1 MDREK
6 VKVIVPIYTARLT
19 GYEEQSFRHNLRLLG
34 RYPTSL
40 LAPEGLD
47 TQWYEQVA
55 AGVEIRRVSEE
66 WLGRQGIDGY
76 NRMMLSR
83 EFYEMFRDCRYILI
97 CQTDAWIFRDELEQ
111 WCNAGYD
118 YVAAP
123 WPKRKIYDRPIV
135 KQWLWLRRKL
145 CDTSRRIIR
154 QQGFNKVGNGGL
166 SLRRVE
172 AFIEGCDE
180 YADLIEEFKRHSGTL
195 YNEDWF
201 WSIIPE
207 RMIYPTLEVALR
219 FSFDIRPEMCYQ
231 LAHHRL
237 PFGCHGW
244 CKRRHIG
251 FWQPI
256 IEGNDLAY
264 SATGAAASAGEA
276 AASAGN
282 SIK

>member
-1 MDREK
+1 M
-6 VKVIVPIYTARLT
+6 
-19 GYEEQSFRHNLRLLG
+19 
-34 RYPTSL
+34 
-40 LAPEGLD
+40 
-47 TQWYEQVA
+47 
-55 AGVEIRRVSEE
+55 
-66 WLGRQGIDGY
+66 
-76 NRMMLSR
+76 
-83 EFYEMFRDCRYILI
+83 
-97 CQTDAWIFRDELEQ
+97 
-111 WCNAGYD
+111 
-118 YVAAP
+118 
-123 WPKRKIYDRPIV
+123 

-172 AFIEGCDE
+172 AFIEGCDT

-231 LAHHRL
+231 LAHRQL

-251 FWQPI
+251 FWLPI
-256 IEGNDLAY
+256 IEGNKQAY
-264 SATGAAASAGEA
+264 STTGAALAGEA

-282 SIK
+282 SIR